1 MIIIHTPKQ
10 LPSVDSLLNTP
21 SVQELVREHGLAL
34 VTSCAQSGL
43 MRARQSVLAGR
54 TTNMAALV
62 QSVLQEIERILLP
75 SIRPVY
81 NLTGTV
87 LHTNLGRAAL
97 PESAIQAMVD
107 VARGASNIEFDLE
120 TGKRGDRYKHAEA
133 LLCQLTG
140 AEGAVVVNNNAA
152 AVLLTLNSLARRK
165 EVLVSR
171 GELIEIGG
179 GFRMPDIMARAGC
192 KLVEVGTTN
201 RTHEADFESAISPRT
216 ALIMKVH
223 TSNFEIKGFTK
234 SVLER
239 ELSRIAHRHNLTFV
253 TDLGS
258 GNLIDLEPYKLPYEM
273 TVTDALESGADL
285 VTFSGDKLLGG
296 PQAGIIIGRRDL
308 IEKLKRSPM
317 TRAMR
322 PDKVTLA
329 ALQAV
334 LRLYTDTKCLVKELP
349 TLRLLTRDPV
359 VIEQLAYRLV
369 KVLQD
374 RLNQC
379 EVTVAQTLSQVGSGA
394 LPIDRLQSA
403 ALKITRPDFRR
414 PGNSLN
420 RLAKAFRELPIPVI
434 GRISNDALWFD
445 LRCLEDEKDFV
456 ENLRGLKVV

>member
-1 MIIIHTPKQ
+1 
-10 LPSVDSLLNTP
+10 
-21 SVQELVREHGLAL
+21 
-34 VTSCAQSGL
+34 
-43 MRARQSVLAGR
+43 
-54 TTNMAALV
+54 
-62 QSVLQEIERILLP
+62 LLP

>member
-258 GNLIDLEPYKLPYEM
+258 GNLIDLEPYKLPYET

-334 LRLYTDTKCLVKELP
+334 LHLYTDTKCLVKELP